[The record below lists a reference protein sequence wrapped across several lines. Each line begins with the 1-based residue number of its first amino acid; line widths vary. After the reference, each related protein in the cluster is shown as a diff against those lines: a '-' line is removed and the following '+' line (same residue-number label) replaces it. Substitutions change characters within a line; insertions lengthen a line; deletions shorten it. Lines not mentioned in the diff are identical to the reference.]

1 MSAWWGRSRQSR
13 RLVSRNCVSPSLFEP
28 SRAEIGRRRHGAE
41 MRRHAYGV
49 RGHPQRYREIVMR
62 RLFILLLALSPTPVA
77 FAQTTGD
84 TLPARRAGQ

>member
-1 MSAWWGRSRQSR
+1 
-13 RLVSRNCVSPSLFEP
+13 
-28 SRAEIGRRRHGAE
+28 